1 MVEMGC
7 SSSNIRR
14 KTIRVELETLAMPLI
29 VLSIGIEGGLI
40 MGIRRP
46 EVVILIEERCREGLV
61 IFAKR

>member
-1 MVEMGC
+1 MGC